1 MLLCPS
7 VCMSVT
13 GVSSPTLSVLGAI
26 ILPKCAGSILTAAVM
41 IGVMPRSCDPE
52 VSWWQ
57 GSVIL
62 EIRPVTNP
70 GVEAI
75 LDLRKLIDSVP
86 LLSRLGF
93 KVNLDITL
101 EKEIDR

>member
-1 MLLCPS
+1 
-7 VCMSVT
+7 
-13 GVSSPTLSVLGAI
+13 
-26 ILPKCAGSILTAAVM
+26 M

-57 GSVIL
+57 GSVIV

-93 KVNLDITL
+93 KVNLDIKVD
-101 EKEIDR
+101 EKIDRQIDNKYYVFVFRSCRFYFHLY